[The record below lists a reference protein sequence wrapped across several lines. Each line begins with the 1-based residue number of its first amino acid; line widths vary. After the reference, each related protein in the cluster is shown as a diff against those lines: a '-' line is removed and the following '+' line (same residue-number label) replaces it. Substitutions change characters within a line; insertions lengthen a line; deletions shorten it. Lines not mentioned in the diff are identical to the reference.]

1 MYKHVLFR
9 EDNNI
14 TRKEVI
20 LVHKDNY
27 IFGIGVLAILLTT
40 VYTAVLASQLM
51 ATKHKVDHLYFK
63 DKFSNQK

>member
-1 MYKHVLFR
+1 M
-9 EDNNI
+9 
-14 TRKEVI
+14 
-20 LVHKDNY
+20 HKDNY